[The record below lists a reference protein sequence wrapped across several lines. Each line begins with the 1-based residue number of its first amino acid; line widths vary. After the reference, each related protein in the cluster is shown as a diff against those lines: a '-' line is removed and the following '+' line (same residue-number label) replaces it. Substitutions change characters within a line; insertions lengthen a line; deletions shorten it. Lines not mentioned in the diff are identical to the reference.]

1 MRHHFG
7 DLLDR
12 DGGYWTIV
20 PNRDRHAYRIG
31 DVPAGS
37 PEVTIVTIG
46 KDEANWSRI
55 ATLPNLEELTLHEP
69 TQEQLSAASELC
81 SLKRLRISH
90 ARPKTIE
97 FLRSLAHVEELVL
110 EYVSGFDDL
119 SPLQSL
125 PRLRALHLENL
136 RRVSDFSGLSG
147 LGQLEYLAIS
157 GTLDWNQPISDFEFL
172 RGLPRLEL
180 LSLWWFVNK
189 TPYPALL
196 PALGLGHLKQLHMS
210 GRSLAT
216 QEYALLEAALTGVAG
231 AAWGPYEV
239 VTHAWLPVPRNDVR
253 AHLPRETLEARHP
266 EVVIT
271 FDGRREIPDPASQ
284 WFEFTGKGA
293 GKVKCTSSTAE
304 AKCRE
309 RAEAFAAMKAA
320 AGVLIREQRAP
331 G

>member
-20 PNRDRHAYRIG
+20 PNRDRHAFRIG

-46 KDEANWSRI
+46 KTEANWTRVAS
-55 ATLPNLEELTLHEP
+55 LPNLEELTLHEP
-69 TQEQLSAASELC
+69 SPEQLRAVGELR

-90 ARPKTIE
+90 ARPKSIE
-97 FLRSLAHVEELVL
+97 FLRSLANVEELVL

-119 SPLQSL
+119 SPLRSL
-125 PRLRALHLENL
+125 TRLRALHLENL

-147 LGQLEYLAIS
+147 LTQLRYLAIS
-157 GTLDWNQPISDFEFL
+157 GTLDWNQPVSDFEFL
-172 RGLPRLEL
+172 RGLPLLEV
-180 LSLWWFVNK
+180 LSVWWFVNK

-196 PALGLGHLKQLHMS
+196 PALGLEHLKKLHLS
-210 GRSLAT
+210 GRALAT
-216 QEYALLEAALTGVAG
+216 QEYALLEEGLTGVAG
-231 AAWGPYEV
+231 ATWGPYEV
-239 VTHAWLPVPRNDVR
+239 VTHAWVPVPRDDVR
-253 AHLPRETLEARHP
+253 AHLPRETLEAKHP
-266 EVVIT
+266 DVVIT

-293 GKVKCTSSTAE
+293 GKVKCTSTTAG

-309 RAEAFAAMKAA
+309 YAAKYAAMKSAA
-320 AGVLIREQRAP
+320 RALIP
-331 G
+331 